1 MILQAI
7 TTILF
12 FLFLFGILALQWLN
26 LRNSTR
32 NSEAATKSA
41 ETAHEAVAAAREAVA
56 VARKLA
62 ERQT

>member
-1 MILQAI
+1 MLLQAI

-12 FLFLFGILALQWLN
+12 FLFLFGILALLWLN
-26 LRNSTR
+26 VRISAR

-41 ETAHEAVAAAREAVA
+41 QTAHEAVAAARDAVA
-56 VARKLA
+56 VAKKLA

>member
-1 MILQAI
+1 MLLQAI

-12 FLFLFGILALQWLN
+12 FLFLFAIIALQWQN
-26 LRNSTR
+26 LRISAR

-41 ETAHEAVAAAREAVA
+41 QTAHEAVAAAREAVA
-56 VARKLA
+56 VAKKLA

>member
-1 MILQAI
+1 MVLQAV

-26 LRNSTR
+26 LRVSAR

-41 ETAHEAVAAAREAVA
+41 ETAHEAVATAREAVA
-56 VARKLA
+56 VAKRLA